1 MTARTSTPK
10 PDPLGSLTPRQ
21 LEVLDLA
28 ADGLTNAEIGAR
40 LGISALTVKQTL
52 TGAAKRLGTG
62 SRAGMVGVAYRWG
75 LLAPV
80 PLPAGVRL
88 PDVPVGAWAVLPL
101 IARGLESKDIA
112 KELGVTSASAEK
124 RAKVLMAE
132 FGVGS
137 RAHLVRVAVDAG
149 ALTPSGS
156 LAPGTARSQDV
167 LPPRNAQ
174 ALAMVAQGM
183 SDAAVGRVLGVSEQS
198 AGNLVRGAVVKLRAA
213 NRAHAVFIACGLGL
227 LRAERSGGRS

>member
-1 MTARTSTPK
+1 MTARKPSSK
-10 PDPLGSLTPRQ
+10 PDPLGSLAPRQ
-21 LEVLDLA
+21 LEVLDLV
-28 ADGLTNAEIGAR
+28 ADGLTNAEIGQK
-40 LGISALTVKQTL
+40 LGISTLTVKQTL
-52 TGAAKRLGTG
+52 SDAAKRLGTG
-62 SRAGMVGVAYRWG
+62 NRAGMVGAAYRWD
-75 LLAPV
+75 LLAPS

-88 PDVPVGAWAVLPL
+88 PELSVGAWAVLPL
-101 IARGLESKDIA
+101 IARGLESKEIA
-112 KELGVTSASAEK
+112 AQLGITPVAADM
-124 RAKVLMAE
+124 RAKALMAE

-149 ALTPSGS
+149 ALTPAGS
-156 LAPGTARSQDV
+156 LAPAVSRSQDV

-183 SDAAVGRVLGVSEQS
+183 SDAAVGRILGISEQS

-227 LRAERSGGRS
+227 LRSERAAART